1 MGTYL
6 SFLTLVL
13 VITIAPGPDSALTL
27 RSALVR
33 GRSEGLMT
41 MAGVSAAGAVQGL
54 LAAGGLGAI
63 ILASEPLFLTV
74 KWVGAA
80 YLLYLGAQAL
90 WTAWRGNFTDDPEM
104 AASAGGAPRRAARG
118 RTFGQGFLCNITNP
132 KVLAFNIAVLP
143 QFVGGEAGVGVLAIY
158 ALSLVMVGSVWLT
171 GIVLLADRAR
181 SALTAPRVRRRIEGA
196 MGVVMIGFS
205 ATVASSH

>member
-1 MGTYL
+1 MSTYL
-6 SFLTLVL
+6 SFLALVL

-54 LAAGGLGAI
+54 LAAGGLGAVI
-63 ILASEPLFLTV
+63 VASEPLFLTI

-90 WTAWRGNFTDDPEM
+90 WTAWRGNFSDDAELV
-104 AASAGGAPRRAARG
+104 AAGGGSPRGAKG

-143 QFVGGEAGVGVLAIY
+143 QFVGGDAGLGVLAVY
-158 ALSLVMVGSVWLT
+158 ALSLVLLGTVWLT

-181 SALTAPRVRRRIEGA
+181 TALTAPRVRRRIEGV